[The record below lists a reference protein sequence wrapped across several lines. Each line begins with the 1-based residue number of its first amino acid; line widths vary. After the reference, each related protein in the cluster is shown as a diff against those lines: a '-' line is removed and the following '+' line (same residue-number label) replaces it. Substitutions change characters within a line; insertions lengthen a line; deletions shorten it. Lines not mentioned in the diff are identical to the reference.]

1 MADINIEEMSY
12 KYNLTPEE
20 LDAVKARH
28 DSEKFTEETLARF
41 IYSFRVTNSPK
52 VAAKSIEDI
61 SFDELNATWA
71 TVKDAKEGDN
81 LYAVKQEL
89 LSKSEAVVEGCSNAE
104 NLSISG
110 APELS
115 QWLKINDSLNNEET
129 ASRNQALAQR
139 IEQLYGSYD
148 KENGLENLSPK
159 DAKRISKIS
168 NELSERY
175 ADFNPFAVDEKGNLL
190 VGDFKTSEQF
200 YKKLSIENITEE
212 KISKEEYIT
221 NMIDLAKKEA
231 INHLSI
237 QDGFDKLSKEDQDKL
252 FYKSCAE
259 YMEQGSISVLVSELT
274 SRLSEEQRNKP
285 ESLDRNRARARD
297 AFYNAPNASRYAVSN
312 TSALSAYFARLQ
324 NQADL
329 TKRISDKTNNLSFWG
344 KIKAK
349 KKQFAE
355 NHPKAYGALKFVGA
369 ITLTYGINIV
379 AGGAGLAAYSA
390 YRTIKAIKQANDE
403 RKKTNSDKNL
413 LKYICTNPRHLIN
426 ISSNV
431 AGVVLSGISGLSG
444 LDANGLIGQ
453 SMNHG
458 FEQAGQNI
466 GNAIGNFVNNM
477 SLSNIQQNLS
487 DGNLL
492 SGGSEKLSGLR
503 KAFSPESGLVF
514 ARTLRTAGTAIATLG
529 VDIAEMMKK
538 ENKGKRG
545 KMLRNA
551 LGKVLLTGAV
561 VYASTPVE
569 DTSAS
574 VDTGTPPTTPHPD
587 TPINGDYTVN
597 WEEQIKTW
605 QFGQNPQ
612 VQTEPENY
620 VEDPDLKNGDEQRIA
635 ENTKQTSAAVEL
647 SDDTK
652 FWNSRIDQFLDK
664 TGELDAVKAHVY
676 GMIDNGEIKLPEGIE
691 SKEEYLYKMTMAM
704 EQRPDDLAQTLGVGH
719 KTTLAW
725 EKDITK
731 MTAED
736 FNKISQCFDN
746 EYDDRGNFL
755 GKDGSGV
762 VHNNTEKQQ
771 PTEQPQDKT
780 QPQEQTV
787 ETPVV
792 TQVEPVVKD
801 EQYYQDMQ
809 DFLKG
814 KGVPNPL
821 SKDLIE
827 ALKAN
832 DDRVQ
837 DALNRSIENAVK
849 DGTLNETQA
858 QEVKNLT
865 TYLIDKNDGQLDG
878 KIQDNNLTKRGINK
892 AIQEASKIVEAM
904 ENNANEKIIA
914 ENAEK
919 VTLTNHTPEQT
930 PSTFVEDTNS
940 SQFYKGMSNI
950 IDRIQ
955 NSDAPMQDAMKEAIQ
970 NGELSQQQEMMMNAR
985 DGELVGDGRSPE
997 GALAKMEKDYN
1008 HMTKYYEAQEY
1019 AKEQSEKS
1027 LQRIKEKTT
1036 PTTKTVVGDKPIQE
1050 KETNISVGRNSVGGR

>member
-20 LDAVKARH
+20 LDDVKKRH
-28 DSEKFTEETLARF
+28 SSEKFTEETLARF
-41 IYSFRVTNSPK
+41 IYNFRVTNSPN
-52 VAAKSIEDI
+52 VAAKSIKDI

-71 TVKDAKEGDN
+71 TVKDAKEGE

-104 NLSISG
+104 NLTISA

-190 VGDFKTSEQF
+190 VGYFKTSEQF

-221 NMIDLAKKEA
+221 NMIDLAKREA

-285 ESLDRNRARARD
+285 ETLDRNRARARD
-297 AFYNAPNASRYAVSN
+297 AFYNALNAPRYAVSN

-324 NQADL
+324 NQVDL

-349 KKQFAE
+349 KKQFAKKY
-355 NHPKAYGALKFVGA
+355 PKTYAALKIVG
-369 ITLTYGINIV
+369 IMGINMV
-379 AGGAGLAAYSA
+379 AGGAGLAVYST
-390 YRTIKAIKQANDE
+390 YCTIKAIKQANDE

-413 LKYICTNPRHLIN
+413 LKYICTNPRHLIS

-458 FEQAGQNI
+458 IGQGLENM
-466 GNAIGNFVNNM
+466 GNTISNFASNFR
-477 SLSNIQQNLS
+477 LSNIKETFS

-514 ARTLRTAGTAIATLG
+514 ARTLRTVGTSVATLG

-561 VYASTPVE
+561 VYATTPVG
-569 DTSAS
+569 DASAS
-574 VDTGTPPTTPHPD
+574 VETDTPAIPHPD
-587 TPINGDYTVN
+587 TPINDDYTVN
-597 WEEQIKTW
+597 WEEQMKTW
-605 QFGQNPQ
+605 QVGQNPQ
-612 VQTEPENY
+612 VQPEPENY
-620 VEDPDLKNGDEQRIA
+620 VEDHALKIGDEQRIA
-635 ENTKQTSAAVEL
+635 ENTEQTSAAVEL

-771 PTEQPQDKT
+771 PTEQPQE
-780 QPQEQTV
+780 QLQEQLQEQPS

-792 TQVEPVVKD
+792 PQVEPVVKD

-809 DFLKG
+809 DFVDG
-814 KGVPNPL
+814 KGQAHSL
-821 SKDLIE
+821 GKDLKE
-827 ALKAN
+827 ALVRN
-832 DDRVQ
+832 DDTVEK
-837 DALNRSIENAVK
+837 ALDRSMDIAVEEGVLTEQKADELENVTRYVLDEK
-849 DGTLNETQA
+849 DNGELN
-858 QEVKNLT
+858 
-865 TYLIDKNDGQLDG
+865 G
-878 KIQDNNLTKRGINK
+878 KIQDDELSKRELRQGMREVQQTVN
-892 AIQEASKIVEAM
+892 SM

-919 VTLTNHTPEQT
+919 VILTNHTPEQM

-955 NSDAPMQDAMKEAIQ
+955 NSDAPMQDVMKEAIH
-970 NGELSQQQEMMMNAR
+970 NGELSQQQVMMMNAR
-985 DGELVGDGRSPE
+985 YGELVVDGSSPE

-1008 HMTKYYEAQEY
+1008 HMTKYHEAQEY

-1036 PTTKTVVGDKPIQE
+1036 PTTETLVEDKPIQA
-1050 KETNISVGRNSVGGR
+1050 KEPNIPVGRNSVGGR